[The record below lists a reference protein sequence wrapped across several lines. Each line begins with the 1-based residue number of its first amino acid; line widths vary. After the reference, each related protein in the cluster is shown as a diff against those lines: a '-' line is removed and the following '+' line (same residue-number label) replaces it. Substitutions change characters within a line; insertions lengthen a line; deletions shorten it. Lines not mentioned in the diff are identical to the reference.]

1 MASLVLVR
9 HGQSEWN
16 EKNLF
21 TGWKDPDLTDKGEK
35 EALIAGR
42 ALKASGYKFDI
53 MFTSVLLRAKR
64 TGSIILQ
71 AIIGFLAASV
81 TAISIYWSKFK
92 SLISRIFNK
101 KEIEKDKSNSDD

>member
-1 MASLVLVR
+1 M
-9 HGQSEWN
+9 N
-16 EKNLF
+16 KLF
-21 TGWKDPDLTDKGEK
+21 
-35 EALIAGR
+35 I
-42 ALKASGYKFDI
+42 
-53 MFTSVLLRAKR
+53 FTILSVLIFPNHTYAYLDPG

>member
-1 MASLVLVR
+1 MNKLII
-9 HGQSEWN
+9 
-16 EKNLF
+16 F
-21 TGWKDPDLTDKGEK
+21 TILSVVIFPKQTYAYLDPG
-35 EALIAGR
+35 
-42 ALKASGYKFDI
+42 
-53 MFTSVLLRAKR
+53 

-101 KEIEKDKSNSDD
+101 KEREKDKSNSDD